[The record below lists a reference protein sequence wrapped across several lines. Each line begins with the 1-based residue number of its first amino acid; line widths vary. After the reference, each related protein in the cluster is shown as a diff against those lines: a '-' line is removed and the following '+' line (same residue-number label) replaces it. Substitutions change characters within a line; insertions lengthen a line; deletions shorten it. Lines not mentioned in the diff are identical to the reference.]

1 MRMRVDAK
9 KNEDSHIKEW
19 REPACNHNAVHR
31 VLGTHSEMRWSER
44 ARAHTRF
51 ACTERIVW
59 VRAHTKQ
66 KKITTNLVCLVLQC
80 KRHSMF
86 WRSLSL
92 SLSLSRSLVLHPPAS
107 NDYSFVFITYYVF
120 LIPDC
125 IVAFFMIQLRV
136 NSTFQDNKHA

>member
-1 MRMRVDAK
+1 MQSQRSTPSTWYTQWNAMKWARPS
-9 KNEDSHIKEW
+9 SHTI
-19 REPACNHNAVHR
+19 CLH
-31 VLGTHSEMRWSER
+31 
-44 ARAHTRF
+44 RAH
-51 ACTERIVW
+51 
-59 VRAHTKQ
+59 
-66 KKITTNLVCLVLQC
+66 
-80 KRHSMF
+80 
-86 WRSLSL
+86 SLSARTHKTEKDHDKSGLSSSPVQATLNVLAFAL